1 MEFNSVVKF
10 ENEEGKVFEMI
21 ILKEFDYK
29 DKKYAVLLDNNCTCD
44 DDCDCKDE
52 KCECDE
58 SCECGCQEGKECTCD
73 DECTCGCDEEKA
85 LYILEITTD
94 KDGNEEFKEIED
106 EKIFDE
112 VIKEA
117 DKVLYED

>member
-1 MEFNSVVKF
+1 MEFNNVVKF
-10 ENEEGKVFEMI
+10 GNEEGKIFEMI

-29 DKKYAVLLDNNCTCD
+29 NKKYAVLLDNDCDETCD
-44 DDCDCKDE
+44 
-52 KCECDE
+52 
-58 SCECGCQEGKECTCD
+58 CGCQDGN
-73 DECTCGCDEEKA
+73 ECTCGDDCSCNCNEEKA

-112 VIKEA
+112 VIKKA
-117 DKVLYED
+117 DKILYED